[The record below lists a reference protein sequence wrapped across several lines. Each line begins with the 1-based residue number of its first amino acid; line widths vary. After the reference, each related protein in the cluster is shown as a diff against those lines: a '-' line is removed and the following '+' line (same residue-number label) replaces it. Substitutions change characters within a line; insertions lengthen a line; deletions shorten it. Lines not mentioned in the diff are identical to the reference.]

1 MEQSLHIR
9 TSMPAV
15 MLRFFKM
22 PLKVEVRLLTCV
34 MLHDRKNLICR
45 HLDLEASQA
54 VFYNVLEGKRHAC
67 LSRLQLTDLEALVL

>member
-22 PLKVEVRLLTCV
+22 PLKVKVRLFTYV

-45 HLDLEASQA
+45 HLDLDASQA
-54 VFYNVLEGKRHAC
+54 AYFVFCNVLECKRHISSFKTPAH
-67 LSRLQLTDLEALVL
+67 